1 MKMMKKR
8 ALPIVV
14 ILAFLSLPT
23 PAPAFPL
30 MGVGLVRQ
38 LADVSEYIVRTLTGV
53 RTRTEPRVR
62 DQQQRKEG
70 SCVDPNGRPRPCN

>member
-30 MGVGLVRQ
+30 MGMGLVRQ
-38 LADVSEYIVRTLTGV
+38 LASFSEIIVRALDRV
-53 RTRTEPRVR
+53 ERRVR
-62 DQQQRKEG
+62 GEQPQTKKG
-70 SCVDPNGRPRPCN
+70 SCVDPDGRPLSCQ

>member
-14 ILAFLSLPT
+14 VLAFLSLPT

-30 MGVGLVRQ
+30 MGMGLVRQ
-38 LADVSEYIVRTLTGV
+38 LADMSEFVVRTLTGV
-53 RTRTEPRVR
+53 RTSTEPRVK
-62 DQQQRKEG
+62 DQQQRKGG
-70 SCVDPNGRPRPCN
+70 SCVDPDGRPRPCN